1 MSSQRKGC
9 LTIIGGPDVGKK
21 AVFSE
26 RARVGRDSRFE
37 LEISDND
44 TGVHRSPHFV
54 VINRY
59 GEFRLVSEY
68 ESDTR
73 VNGQV
78 VQTARLRSGDV
89 IQIGFRTLIRF
100 EDDETAP
107 TEVPD
112 EADAPTNLDC

>member
-1 MSSQRKGC
+1 MSSQGKGR
-9 LTIIGGPDVGKK
+9 LTVIGGPDSGKK
-21 AVFSE
+21 IVFTE
-26 RARVGRDSRFE
+26 RARVGRDAQFE
-37 LEISDND
+37 LEISDSD

-54 VINRY
+54 IVNRH

-73 VNGQV
+73 VNGQI

-100 EDDETAP
+100 EDEETIDVGLHNGCEPP
-107 TEVPD
+107 TD
-112 EADAPTNLDC
+112 LNG